1 MRSIY
6 VITMWSGGRPA
17 KKWLSYE
24 APKALPTGT
33 GVEFVNV
40 DTKLLVRVIG
50 SISVEEFESG
60 REELESGMY
69 EGLEEGTPRETPPED
84 KPGKRIY

>member
-6 VITMWSGGRPA
+6 VVTMWSGGRPA

-24 APKALPTGT
+24 APKELTTGT

-60 REELESGMY
+60 REELEAGLY
-69 EGLEEGTPRETPPED
+69 EGLEGATPPEAPPD
-84 KPGKRIY
+84 EKPSKRIY

>member
-17 KKWLSYE
+17 KKWRSYE
-24 APKALPTGT
+24 APRELPTGT
-33 GVEFVNV
+33 GVEFVSV
-40 DTKLLVRVIG
+40 DTKLAVRVIG

-60 REELESGMY
+60 REEIESGTY
-69 EGLEEGTPRETPPED
+69 EGIEGVAAPVEPPEE
-84 KPGKRIY
+84 KPSKRIY